1 MATQAQID
9 ALEALLASGASETEI
24 RQGEVT
30 QRLRIRSR
38 ADLESTIERLKAEL
52 AGATAPTRVFVTT
65 HSRD

>member
-24 RQGEVT
+24 RQGEVS

-38 ADLESTIERLKAEL
+38 ADLEATIERLKAEL
-52 AGATAPTRVFVTT
+52 AGNQAPSRVFVTS